1 MKKIDTSDFNRLL
14 GIWKTSGQIS
24 KDNQTLILS
33 GTDSYELILD
43 GKYILHKADVIMGS
57 ERSETFEIISL
68 TDTENRAEMQY
79 FNSTGES
86 GIMTSEIT
94 DNDFRING
102 EGIKFCGTIN
112 DKNSEIIGKWLLQTT
127 DKNWKEF
134 IDLKLEK
141 QN

>member
-1 MKKIDTSDFNRLL
+1 
-14 GIWKTSGQIS
+14 
-24 KDNQTLILS
+24 
-33 GTDSYELILD
+33 
-43 GKYILHKADVIMGS
+43 MGS
-57 ERSETFEIISL
+57 ERSETFEIISV
-68 TDTENRAEMQY
+68 TNMENRAEIQY

-102 EGIKFCGTIN
+102 ERIKFFGTIN

-127 DKNWKEF
+127 DKNWKEL

-141 QN
+141 

>member
-14 GIWKTSGQIS
+14 GIWKTSGKIS
-24 KDNQTLILS
+24 KDNQTLILN

-57 ERSETFEIISL
+57 ERGETFEIISV
-68 TDTENRAEMQY
+68 TNIENRAEIQY
-79 FNSTGES
+79 FNSTGE
-86 GIMTSEIT
+86 SEIT

-127 DKNWKEF
+127 DKNWKEL

-141 QN
+141 

>member
-1 MKKIDTSDFNRLL
+1 MENIGTNLQRQS
-14 GIWKTSGQIS
+14 
-24 KDNQTLILS
+24 TLILS

-57 ERSETFEIISL
+57 ERSETFEIISV
-68 TDTENRAEMQY
+68 TNIENRAEIQY
-79 FNSTGES
+79 FNSTGE
-86 GIMTSEIT
+86 SEIT

-127 DKNWKEF
+127 GKNWKEF

-141 QN
+141 